1 MKIYYHLREEVKMFY
16 GRENELRRIE
26 RRLALSTFQAVMV
39 YGRRRI
45 GKTELVRRAIGNS
58 GKPWLEL
65 IARRTIPS
73 FNLADFGEEAARF
86 MNAAA
91 FRPDSFYELFS
102 ALFSYSAE
110 RPFVLFVDEFPF
122 LSGGEEDV
130 EASLQKAI
138 EKHKDKARMSLIICG
153 SYIEA
158 MSRLIESRSPLYG
171 RFNEIL
177 LLKPFDY
184 MDAGRFAAS
193 LTPEERFRYY
203 AVFGGTAF
211 NLANI
216 DYSIPFEDNLVDE
229 FVRPDSF
236 FEKEAVATIRN
247 EITKDENAN
256 AILELI
262 ASGVRKYKELNERL
276 GHPGKDNI
284 GRYVR
289 KLEELGLIEKD
300 FMVNDRLERKPLYY
314 LKDNLLDFYYTYLFR
329 STRLRE
335 RMSPRVFY
343 ENFVREDFL
352 TKYLP
357 RKFEE
362 VVKEYACRENGLAI
376 PLFDRCGRLYF
387 HAKKGGKTIDRE
399 FDVVLKNGDSYLPIE
414 CKFESRRLT
423 GKDVEEEMAQW
434 DGLPFRV
441 LRHGF
446 ASRAGFAK
454 EVMERKDLLL
464 IGMDDLY

>member
-1 MKIYYHLREEVKMFY
+1 MGEEKMFY

-26 RRLALSTFQAVMV
+26 RRLALLNFQAIMV

-45 GKTELVRRAIGNS
+45 GKTELVRKAVQNS
-58 GKPWLEL
+58 GKPCLEL

-73 FNLADFGEEAARF
+73 LNLSDFGEEAARF
-86 MNAAA
+86 MNAPA
-91 FRPDSFYELFS
+91 FRPNSFYELFS
-102 ALFSYSAE
+102 TLLAYSADH
-110 RPFVLFVDEFPF
+110 PFILFVDEFPF
-122 LSGGEEDV
+122 LSEGEEAV

-138 EKHKDKARMSLIICG
+138 ELNMDKARVALILCG

-158 MSRLIESRSPLYG
+158 MSRLVESDSPLYG

-184 MDAGRFAAS
+184 KDAGAFSAS
-193 LTPEERFRYY
+193 LPLEERFRYY

-211 NLANI
+211 NLANL
-216 DYSIPFEDNLVDE
+216 DYSIPFEDNLIDE
-229 FVRPDSF
+229 FIRPDSF

-247 EITKDENAN
+247 EITKDANAN

-262 ASGVRKYKELNERL
+262 ASGVRKYKDLNERL
-276 GHPGKDNI
+276 GDPGKDNI

-289 KLEELGLIEKD
+289 KLEELGLIKKSY
-300 FMVNDRLERKPLYY
+300 MVSDRLERKPLYC

-335 RMSPRVFY
+335 GMSPRVFY

-362 VVKEYACRENGLAI
+362 VVKEYCYRENGLAL
-376 PLFDRCGRLYF
+376 PLFERAGRLFY
-387 HAKKGGKTIDRE
+387 HAREGGREINRE
-399 FDVVLKNGDSYLPIE
+399 FDVVLKNEDAYLPIE
-414 CKFESRRLT
+414 CKFVDRPLT
-423 GKDVEEEMAQW
+423 DKDVEEEIAQW
-434 DGLPFRV
+434 EGLPFHV
-441 LRHGF
+441 VRHGF
-446 ASRAGFAK
+446 ASKAGFTE
-454 EVMERKDLLL
+454 EVEKREDLLL
-464 IGMDDLY
+464 IALDDLY